1 MGLFSRNYG
10 IALLCM
16 ASTIILQRMNDTESE
31 NRILC
36 CIEKQALVQVIIREF
51 AQHLTEYDSVAS
63 VSLIN
68 CTKLN
73 L

>member
-1 MGLFSRNYG
+1 MYS
-10 IALLCM
+10 A
-16 ASTIILQRMNDTESE
+16 TTLQRMNDTESE
-31 NRILC
+31 KRILC

-63 VSLIN
+63 VSFIN
-68 CTKLN
+68 CTRMN